1 MTGEPTRFSRWGNRI
16 SWLLVPLAAVM
27 QFVWLRRPVN
37 IAGVTMTL
45 ELPLFGFLALIA
57 APWAVAR
64 IRVMTR
70 WVQVLAGVFTVLI
83 VYAMVGIAWRA
94 SPVVETSHLT
104 VVPSSYLLV
113 PLLTALLAMAA
124 GLGLAMA
131 ADRRHLPVV
140 LTWAAGAL
148 VAAGFVAWPRQVPAH
163 RSLRLATALGGSASI
178 HLVFLLAVAVG
189 LGWYLRS
196 RGTVRSVEG
205 AAGPAW
211 PGLVLVVLGVTG
223 VLATGSR
230 GGLLALVAW
239 VVLLAVQLLFGR
251 NGRQRRLWPWLVTAG
266 AGIGVAVV
274 VAALFPSLGRLFS
287 LGDPLREQNL
297 FSALTWWTR
306 DWQTIVAG
314 AGSGQVWPWFAID
327 SGLVPAPGER
337 MVPTPAGQ
345 VLLSPHSTLL
355 AVVVELGLV
364 GALLAGVMVFALCKL
379 ALRGREDAFAAPLA
393 LALLATLVAFLFDT
407 YLFKEFGNAFWWW
420 LAAGAVAVCC
430 SPVERQALSNSTT
443 SPR

>member
-1 MTGEPTRFSRWGNRI
+1 MTAGSARFTQWGNRV
-16 SWLLVPLAAVM
+16 SWLLVPLAVGM

-57 APWAVAR
+57 APWAVVR
-64 IRVMTR
+64 IRVMNR
-70 WVQVLAGVFTVLI
+70 WVQVLAGAFTVLI
-83 VYAMVGIAWRA
+83 VYAMVGIAWHA

-104 VVPSSYLLV
+104 VVPGSYLLV

-131 ADRRHLPVV
+131 ADRRHLPAV
-140 LTWAAGAL
+140 LTCAMGAL
-148 VAAGFVAWPRQVPAH
+148 ILAGFVAWPRQVPMH
-163 RSLRLATALGGSASI
+163 RSLRLATALGGSATI
-178 HLVFLLAVAVG
+178 HLVFLVAAAAG
-189 LGWYLRS
+189 LGWYLHTRDVAAAS
-196 RGTVRSVEG
+196 RGSG
-205 AAGPAW
+205 SAW
-211 PGLVLVVLGVTG
+211 PGLVLAALGAAG

-230 GGLLALVAW
+230 GGMLALGAW
-239 VVLLAVQLLFGR
+239 AALLVVVLLLGR
-251 NGRQRRLWPWLVTAG
+251 KGRPRRLWPWLVA
-266 AGIGVAVV
+266 AGIGVVAVV
-274 VAALFPSLGRLFS
+274 VVLFPPFNRFLSLD
-287 LGDPLREQNL
+287 DPLREQNL

-337 MVPTPAGQ
+337 MVPTQAGQ

-364 GALLAGVMVFALCKL
+364 GLLLAGVMVVSLCRL
-379 ALRGREDAFAAPLA
+379 ALRCRRDAFAAPLT

-420 LAAGAVAVCC
+420 LAVGAVAVCC
-430 SPVERQALSNSTT
+430 PSETRQALSNSTA

>member
-1 MTGEPTRFSRWGNRI
+1 
-16 SWLLVPLAAVM
+16 
-27 QFVWLRRPVN
+27 
-37 IAGVTMTL
+37 
-45 ELPLFGFLALIA
+45 
-57 APWAVAR
+57 
-64 IRVMTR
+64 
-70 WVQVLAGVFTVLI
+70 
-83 VYAMVGIAWRA
+83 MVGIAWR
-94 SPVVETSHLT
+94 SGPVVETSHLT
-104 VVPSSYLLV
+104 VVPGSYLLV

-148 VAAGFVAWPRQVPAH
+148 VVAGFVAWPRQVPVH

-178 HLVFLLAVAVG
+178 HLVFLLAAAVG

-274 VAALFPSLGRLFS
+274 VAVLFPSLGRLFS

>member
-1 MTGEPTRFSRWGNRI
+1 MTGGPTRFSRWGNRI

-27 QFVWLRRPVN
+27 QFVWLRRPVS

-64 IRVMTR
+64 IRVMNR

-104 VVPSSYLLV
+104 VVPGSYLLV

-148 VAAGFVAWPRQVPAH
+148 VVAGFVAWPRQVPVH

-178 HLVFLLAVAVG
+178 HLVFLLAAAVG

-196 RGTVRSVEG
+196 RGTGRSVEG

-274 VAALFPSLGRLFS
+274 VAVLFPSLGRLFS

>member
-27 QFVWLRRPVN
+27 QFVWLRRPVS

-64 IRVMTR
+64 IRVMNR

-104 VVPSSYLLV
+104 VVPGSYLLV

-148 VAAGFVAWPRQVPAH
+148 VVAGFVAWPRQVPVH

-178 HLVFLLAVAVG
+178 HLVFLLAAAVG

-196 RGTVRSVEG
+196 RGTVQG

-211 PGLVLVVLGVTG
+211 PGPVLVVLGATG
-223 VLATGSR
+223 VLVTGSR

-274 VAALFPSLGRLFS
+274 VAVLFPSLGRLFS